1 VALGVTAV
9 DYKKDSLEGAELEIV
24 RDNSPAKKAGLK
36 VGDIITQVGDK
47 DVKVSRDLTTLIGK
61 LRPGAKAKLT
71 LLRDKKEMEI
81 EVTLGSRPATR
92 PRLPFG
98 FPPRK

>member
-1 VALGVTAV
+1 M
-9 DYKKDSLEGAELEIV
+9 DYDKDKVEGAELEVV
-24 RDNSPAKKAGLK
+24 RDGSPAKKAGLK
-36 VGDIITQVGDK
+36 VGDIIIKVGDK
-47 DVKVSRDLTTLIGK
+47 DVNASRDLTTLIGK
-61 LRPGAKAKLT
+61 LRPGSKAKLK

-81 EVTLGSRPATR
+81 EVTLGSRPAAQ

>member
-1 VALGVTAV
+1 MAV
-9 DYKKDSLEGAELEIV
+9 RHSTGWLCRPGAGKP
-24 RDNSPAKKAGLK
+24 RPGAGKLRP
-36 VGDIITQVGDK
+36 GA
-47 DVKVSRDLTTLIGK
+47 GK

-81 EVTLGSRPATR
+81 EVTLGSRPAAR